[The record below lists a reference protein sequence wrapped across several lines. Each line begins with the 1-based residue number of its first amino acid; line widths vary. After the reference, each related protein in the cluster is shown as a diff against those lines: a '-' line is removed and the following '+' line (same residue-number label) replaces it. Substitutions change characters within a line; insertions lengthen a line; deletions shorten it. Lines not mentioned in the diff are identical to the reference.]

1 MSDPKGKPD
10 IEIRGSK
17 GGANI
22 WGSQDGTTKI
32 TEFNKEFNARTSITF
47 DKNGRVI
54 DYHGVYQDLGIS
66 IDLLRGTIKGPFD
79 R

>member
-1 MSDPKGKPD
+1 MAGPKGKPD
-10 IEIRGSK
+10 IEIRGPN

-22 WGSQDGTTKI
+22 WGSSDGTTKV

-47 DKNGRVI
+47 GEDGRII

-66 IDLLRGTIKGPFD
+66 IDLLTGKIRGPFS